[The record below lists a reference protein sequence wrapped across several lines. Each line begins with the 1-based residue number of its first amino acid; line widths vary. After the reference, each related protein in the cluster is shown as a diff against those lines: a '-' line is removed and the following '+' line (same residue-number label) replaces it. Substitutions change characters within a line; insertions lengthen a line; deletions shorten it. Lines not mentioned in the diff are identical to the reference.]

1 MSQARIGDIERRM
14 SNMVRPGTVLDAD
27 YASARV
33 KVQCG
38 GNQTAWIPWVTSRA
52 GEDRSWH
59 APEVGEQVIVLSPSG
74 DLAQGYVMP
83 GGVYKNDYP
92 ANADSA
98 EISRTTYKD
107 GAIVEYDREN
117 HAHLVQIPAG
127 GKATVKVGSDASTEI
142 LPNKIT
148 HKVGDDSQTEITP
161 SKITHMF
168 GGNAKAEITSNGVK
182 LTVGGTVLNVL
193 SGGVEITGKLT
204 VSQDIETTGG
214 DVKAQAITLKTHKH
228 LGVQA
233 GSGTTGLPTP

>member
-1 MSQARIGDIERRM
+1 MSQARIGEIERRM
-14 SNMVRPGTVLDAD
+14 SNIVRPGTVLEAD
-27 YASARV
+27 YANARI

-38 GNQTAWIPWVTSRA
+38 GNQTAWIPWMTARA
-52 GEDRSWH
+52 GEDRNWH
-59 APEVGEQVIVLSPSG
+59 APEVGEQVIVLAPSG
-74 DLAQGYVMP
+74 DLGQGYVMP

-92 ANADSA
+92 ANANSA

-107 GAIVEYDREN
+107 GAIIEYDREA
-117 HAHLVQIPAG
+117 HAHLVQIPDG
-127 GKATVKVGSDASTEI
+127 GKATVKVGEDASTEI
-142 LPNKIT
+142 LPDKIT

-161 SKITHMF
+161 SNITHRF

-214 DVKAQAITLKTHKH
+214 DVKAQTITLKTHKH
-228 LGVQA
+228 LGVQT
-233 GSGTTGLPTP
+233 GSGTSGLPTP